1 MAGSPFQIGPTT
13 GQANMYKSGAAATSP
28 AGTAGIGAAAGV
40 TGHTRGATGGGVP
53 DLGAGRS
60 AIVPARA
67 PDRFLGIN
75 TQAMPET
82 LGLLETPN
90 AVNVDGIRRPGAIQP
105 RLGIVK
111 TENATANTI
120 GIGLVN
126 LYFNV
131 SGSQQGLLVSETTA
145 SAASLQAT
153 GIVCGVPPIRAIV
166 PATSMTVTASGS
178 WNFTVAVGTALQTGG
193 IEAVGVAWNLGGPF
207 PTSPSVDAS
216 RGSDNYTEYA
226 WYGDTSFSQAIA
238 SGTTTVGTRVYVTV
252 WIITRLGRS
261 APLSGSVVVTA

>member
-1 MAGSPFQIGPTT
+1 MAGAPFQLSPST
-13 GQANMYKSGAAATSP
+13 GQISPYSGGQAAP
-28 AGTAGIGAAAGV
+28 AGGSAGISAAV
-40 TGHTRGATGGGVP
+40 TGHIRGGTGGGVP

-131 SGSQQGLLVSETTA
+131 SGAQQGLLVSEYGTVAT
-145 SAASLQAT
+145 ASLQAT

-166 PATSMTVTASGS
+166 PATSITVTAPGS
-178 WNFTVAVGTALQTGG
+178 WNFAVAATSTPQTGG
-193 IEAVGVAWNLGGPF
+193 IEKVGIAWNLGGPF
-207 PTSPSVDAS
+207 PTAPFLDPT
-216 RGSDNYTEYA
+216 RFSDTYTEYA
-226 WYGDTSFSQAIA
+226 WYGDTAFSQTIA

-252 WIITRLGRS
+252 WFITRLGRS
-261 APLSGSVVVTA
+261 APMQGSVVVVA